1 MAGIQESWEKE
12 GGEIGCKV
20 REYAWIG
27 KKIKSQV
34 SKNKGAG
41 GVGFLVKELLCDI
54 IEVIEDTKFD
64 ESIWLRVPDERGA
77 KYFSQETSTCRQSRR
92 VR

>member
-1 MAGIQESWEKE
+1 MGIQDSWEKE
-12 GGEIGCKV
+12 GGKVGCKV
-20 REYAWIG
+20 GEYAWIG
-27 KKIKSQV
+27 KKRKGQD

-54 IEVIEDTKFD
+54 VEVIEDTKYD
-64 ESIWLRVPDERGA
+64 ESILLRVPGERGA
-77 KYFSQETSTCRQSRR
+77 RYFFRETSTCPQNRR